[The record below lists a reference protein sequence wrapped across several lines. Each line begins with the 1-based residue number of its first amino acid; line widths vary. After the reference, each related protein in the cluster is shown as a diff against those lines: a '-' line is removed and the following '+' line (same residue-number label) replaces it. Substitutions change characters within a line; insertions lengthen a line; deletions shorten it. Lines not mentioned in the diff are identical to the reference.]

1 MTLSALQDLFSRHR
15 ERATGIWKLGQDPNR
30 TIFLD
35 NGDIVFAQS
44 THPLDRLTHL
54 LVERGKL
61 TQEQLD
67 YAMGNLKP
75 GLSIGKNLIEMGFI
89 TQRDLLEVARA
100 QVERVVWG
108 ALGTPDALPD
118 FDARELDATIVRL
131 PMDTPT
137 LLLNCLLNL
146 QDRERLLELLGP
158 LNQVVALQGRRLL
171 ELPLPP
177 DLAKLPPLLDGSRTL
192 LELGRE
198 VAVEP
203 IRLGILALFLREVG
217 WAKLHE
223 LPPLDRQALDL
234 ALAPE
239 PQPLSP
245 PLPEPQADA
254 PPSLFSTIRA
264 AAAPTTNLEH
274 LSEALDTLAPEAP
287 TVAHAPLSQPEL
299 PEATET
305 APESE
310 GPQAPE
316 PPLPEPDLSLP
327 SQTPREMPPTPN
339 VPLPEW
345 PEEPEPAVP
354 IETEGPVHDIPESVP
369 PEPDPPQFSEE
380 SPSASDGD
388 APPPRRGL
396 RLLLPLLAALALVA
410 LGAYWWAGR
419 RARPSRPP
427 EAPTPL
433 PQPKATPPPSGIA
446 VPSDAPPSASP
457 APSTPATEPAV
468 RPAAPPP
475 EPPPP
480 KPPPPKPPP
489 PKPPPPKPSVPSLDA
504 RLAAITQGNL
514 ALATRHGE
522 TYRASLS
529 SGRWTLRLEIACK
542 AETIRDAV
550 GFFGASKPDLWL
562 VPIRLKNGLS
572 CYQVFLGAYPNRA
585 ASEKAVAGLPAPFTA
600 GGNRPR
606 PFAVENIP
614 FAQ

>member
-35 NGDIVFAQS
+35 SGDIVFAQS

-108 ALGTPDALPD
+108 ALGTPDSLPD

-245 PLPEPQADA
+245 PLPELQADA

-274 LSEALDTLAPEAP
+274 LSEALDTLAPQAP
-287 TVAHAPLSQPEL
+287 TVAQAPLSLPEL
-299 PEATET
+299 QEPTET
-305 APESE
+305 ALEHD

-316 PPLPEPDLSLP
+316 PPLPDPDLSLQ

-354 IETEGPVHDIPESVP
+354 IETAGPVHDIPEAVP
-369 PEPDPPQFSEE
+369 PEPDPPPFLEE
-380 SPSASDGD
+380 SPSAFDGD

-396 RLLLPLLAALALVA
+396 RLLLPVLAALALVA

-419 RARPSRPP
+419 RARPSQPP
-427 EAPTPL
+427 EAPAPTPP

-446 VPSDAPPSASP
+446 VPADALPPTSP
-457 APSTPATEPAV
+457 ATPPAPATESAV

-475 EPPPP
+475 ESPS
-480 KPPPPKPPP
+480 
-489 PKPPPPKPSVPSLDA
+489 PKPSVPALDA
-504 RLAAITQGNL
+504 RLAAITQGDL

-522 TYRASLS
+522 AYRASLP
-529 SGRWTLRLEIACK
+529 SGNWTLRLEIACK

-585 ASEKAVAGLPAPFTA
+585 ASEKAVAALPAPFTA

-614 FAQ
+614 SAQ